1 MMHGLRYGLMQQWI
15 SKKMYNINM
24 QRVFRSIP
32 VPKDFRVDIV
42 DYDTFLTIQF
52 YESQW
57 RNYKDSERFKCI
69 QYLSKVKTALERL
82 GAVVAL
88 DPILDLETP
97 EDRAQRRRR
106 K

>member
-1 MMHGLRYGLMQQWI
+1 MYNLNMQQA
-15 SKKMYNINM
+15 
-24 QRVFRSIP
+24 FRSIP
-32 VPKDFRVDIV
+32 VPHDFRADIV
-42 DYDTFLTIQF
+42 DYDKFLTVQF

-57 RNYKDSERFKCI
+57 RHYTDAERFKCI
-69 QYLSKVKTALERL
+69 QYLERVKKTLESL

-97 EDRAQRRRR
+97 DDRARRRR

>member
-1 MMHGLRYGLMQQWI
+1 MYTKVMQQAI
-15 SKKMYNINM
+15 RTIK
-24 QRVFRSIP
+24 
-32 VPKDFRVDIV
+32 VPKDFKIDIL

-57 RNYKDSERFKCI
+57 RHYNDSERFKCI